1 MNFALLAVV
10 APRVASLDNREL
22 SSRDATKLPRESY
35 DVYSPFL
42 QSVPSCL
49 LGGKLDYP
57 PAPRPPPRPPG
68 LKSED
73 RSLGALAK
81 LRLRPRTSIILGRA
95 SFPRIDIRRVAITT
109 DPRRST

>member
-1 MNFALLAVV
+1 MNFTFLVIVV
-10 APRVASLDNREL
+10 PRVASLDNREL
-22 SSRDATKLPRESY
+22 SSRDATKLPRKSY

-49 LGGKLDYP
+49 LGGKLDYLP
-57 PAPRPPPRPPG
+57 PSG

-73 RSLGALAK
+73 RSLRALAK
-81 LRLRPRTSIILGRA
+81 LRLRPRTSIILRRV